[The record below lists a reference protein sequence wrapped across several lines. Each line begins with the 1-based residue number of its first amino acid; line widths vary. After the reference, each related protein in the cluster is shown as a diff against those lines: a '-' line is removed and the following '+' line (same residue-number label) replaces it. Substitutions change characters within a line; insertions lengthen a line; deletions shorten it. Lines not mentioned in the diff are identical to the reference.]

1 MAVEPMIET
10 RTPAVAPKPVIIALD
25 GPAGSGKSSTA
36 KAVAERLHYAHL
48 DTGAWYRVLT
58 LIALRT
64 EVDPHDE
71 AAVRGLLDAFDQ
83 IIAQAFDHSHILI
96 RGRDVSAAIRT
107 PEVSGAVSRYS
118 QLPIVRDHLNTAFR
132 HLAATTSAPG
142 VVAEG
147 RDITTV
153 TFPQAEVRVLLTAS
167 ADARARRRA
176 AQIGEADV
184 ASIARSISERDAR
197 DLSVVDFM
205 RPADGVT
212 LIDTSDLTLEQVT
225 DKVAG
230 LVPAA
235 AGTGTNLPSHPQ
247 TQESHG

>member
-1 MAVEPMIET
+1 MTET
-10 RTPAVAPKPVIIALD
+10 RTAATASKPVIIALD

-36 KAVAERLHYAHL
+36 KALAERLHYAHL

-71 AAVRGLLDAFDQ
+71 AAVRGLLDAFDP
-83 IIAQAFDHSHILI
+83 IIAQAFDRPRIVIQGH
-96 RGRDVSAAIRT
+96 DVSEAIRT

-118 QLPIVRDHLNTAFR
+118 RLPVVREHLNAAFR

-167 ADARARRRA
+167 AEARARRRA
-176 AQIGEADV
+176 AQIGETDV
-184 ASIARSISERDAR
+184 AAIARSISMRDAR
-197 DLSVVDFM
+197 DLSVVDFI

-212 LIDTSDLTLEQVT
+212 LIDTSDLTLAQVT
-225 DKVAG
+225 DTVAG

-235 AGTGTNLPSHPQ
+235 AGTDPNLSSHSQ